1 MASNCVSPLKC
12 LVDEES
18 FNYSYLIYEGLPRI
32 IQRSISKY
40 MFLVYPIFL
49 QMIFND
55 KLQNLN
61 KSGPTLD
68 LQHMRK
74 RVFNNI
80 RSKSV
85 KMKMIVE
92 LHNRKE
98 DKEDGDKDKD
108 ENQDGSVKYEDADKD
123 QGDVGM
129 GGSVSSDTDDGD
141 GDDEEVFI
149 VPSTNQGSKLTYS
162 TAEGQVLDNLDKE
175 DKVDDSLDHQ
185 RGLYMVNRRGGV
197 IQYFKSK
204 HALQS
209 LPRWDISK
217 LSKLD
222 IINPGNH
229 SVAFDLQSMIQ
240 SQSSYGFTS
249 FKLHRREFHIS
260 AYSKMIRLQTYAGLS
275 VVATLAVIYHAFSSR
290 GQFYPATVYLSTSK
304 VCLVLLLNMGLVIM
318 CIMWQLTK
326 LIFLGSLR
334 EAEVERLNEQSWREV
349 MEILFAI
356 TIFRQDF
363 SVMFLAMVTALLLV
377 KSLHWLAQKRVEYIE
392 TTPTVTTLSH
402 VRIVSFMGFLLVID
416 CLFLYNSV
424 KYLIQTRQAS
434 VSLFFSFEY
443 MILATTTISTFVKYV
458 FYVSDMLMEGQ
469 WEKKAVYTFYLE
481 LIRDLLHLSMY
492 LCFFLVI
499 FVNYGVPLHLIR
511 ELYETFRNF
520 KLRIADYIRYRKITS
535 NMNDRFPDATPE
547 ELNASD
553 ATCIICREEMTT
565 AKRLVCGH
573 LFHVHCLRSWLERQH
588 TCPICRALVIPNEG
602 GTTTTR
608 SQPGAHHQGA
618 NSENTSPQNQNGDA
632 AGDENISR
640 HQKRLQAAA
649 AAASIY
655 QKSFVYPSPSTL
667 TWSSG
672 YALHPNKSTPGTGI
686 INGEHDNSVLNN
698 PANFPS
704 FQFPQTGFIPA
715 HASANPEDGWN
726 TNLQMS
732 VSQLEAQKKI
742 IQQQIEKAATEK
754 NSVAESS
761 SSSWEVDLSTTSSDG
776 KGKAVVSSSSLSDS
790 GVDQSQHGEMN
801 HNHDDVNISPL

>member
-1 MASNCVSPLKC
+1 
-12 LVDEES
+12 
-18 FNYSYLIYEGLPRI
+18 
-32 IQRSISKY
+32 
-40 MFLVYPIFL
+40 
-49 QMIFND
+49 
-55 KLQNLN
+55 
-61 KSGPTLD
+61 
-68 LQHMRK
+68 
-74 RVFNNI
+74 
-80 RSKSV
+80 
-85 KMKMIVE
+85 
-92 LHNRKE
+92 
-98 DKEDGDKDKD
+98 
-108 ENQDGSVKYEDADKD
+108 
-123 QGDVGM
+123 
-129 GGSVSSDTDDGD
+129 
-141 GDDEEVFI
+141 
-149 VPSTNQGSKLTYS
+149 
-162 TAEGQVLDNLDKE
+162 
-175 DKVDDSLDHQ
+175 
-185 RGLYMVNRRGGV
+185 
-197 IQYFKSK
+197 
-204 HALQS
+204 
-209 LPRWDISK
+209 
-217 LSKLD
+217 
-222 IINPGNH
+222 
-229 SVAFDLQSMIQ
+229 
-240 SQSSYGFTS
+240 
-249 FKLHRREFHIS
+249 
-260 AYSKMIRLQTYAGLS
+260 MIRLQTYAGLS
-275 VVATLAVIYHAFSSR
+275 VFATLAVIYHAFSSR

-326 LIFLGSLR
+326 KIFLGSLR

-363 SVMFLAMVTALLLV
+363 SVMFLAMVTALLLI

-392 TTPTVTTLSH
+392 TTPTVPMLSH
-402 VRIVSFMGFLLVID
+402 IRIVSFMGFLLLVD

-424 KYLIQTRQAS
+424 NYLIQTRQAS

-553 ATCIICREEMTT
+553 ATCIICREEMTA

-588 TCPICRALVIPNEG
+588 TCPICRAPVIQNDG

-608 SQPGAHHQGA
+608 SRPGAHHQGTNSA
-618 NSENTSPQNQNGDA
+618 NASSQDRTGD
-632 AGDENISR
+632 GVGSGNMSR
-640 HQKRLQAAA
+640 HQKRVQAAA

-655 QKSFVYPSPSTL
+655 QKSFVYPSPSSL

-672 YALHPNKSTPGTGI
+672 YAVLPNKSTPSTN
-686 INGEHDNSVLNN
+686 INNAASSGEHDNSVSNN

-704 FQFPQTGFIPA
+704 FQFPQTVFMSVQASDG
-715 HASANPEDGWN
+715 SANPEDGWG

-732 VSQLEAQKKI
+732 VSQLEAQEKI
-742 IQQQIEKAATEK
+742 IQHQIEVLQNQLRLLQKPAAEK
-754 NSVAESS
+754 SAVAESS
-761 SSSWEVDLSTTSSDG
+761 SSSSSSWEMDLPMPTSDS
-776 KGKAVVSSSSLSDS
+776 KGNAVSSSSLSVS
-790 GVDQSQHGEMN
+790 GVDQNQHGMDN
-801 HNHDDVNISPL
+801 N